1 MVKLLTFP
9 LLGSTRCRRSGCEH
23 VRRFALG
30 RVLRDGTHRP
40 TSACRSP
47 VRGDRARRCCSASTI
62 AWARRDHRDAG
73 RGSALVRLGRR
84 RREGAGG
91 ENLCC
96 CRAILKLFGFG
107 KPPKL
112 KLGQH
117 HVFIS
122 PITEVLNEG
131 IARLPKML
139 ENNENG
145 ENKDGNRNS
154 CRAWSKIQASKQPNQ
169 RQNRITSSGLC
180 LPRLSICGVVLFRV
194 IVSVNQLFQPLLDH

>member
-1 MVKLLTFP
+1 
-9 LLGSTRCRRSGCEH
+9 
-23 VRRFALG
+23 
-30 RVLRDGTHRP
+30 
-40 TSACRSP
+40 
-47 VRGDRARRCCSASTI
+47 
-62 AWARRDHRDAG
+62 
-73 RGSALVRLGRR
+73 LGRR

-139 ENNENG
+139 KNNENG

-154 CRAWSKIQASKQPNQ
+154 CRAWSKIQTSKQPNQ

-180 LPRLSICGVVLFRV
+180 LPCLSICRVVLFRV
-194 IVSVNQLFQPLLDH
+194 IVFVNQPSSWAPLGYGSFSATA